1 MFINKLLT
9 SDLFHATARS
19 LQKNTMKIATCQF
32 SDSYFPIMD
41 GVGITAHSYAYW
53 LNEKYGKSMLI
64 APKVKGYKDNVDYKV
79 YRFKSVLLP
88 GMNPYRVGLPLID
101 LDFKKKVKKIKF
113 DLLHAHCPFI
123 SGQLAAKLAIKHNVP
138 LVATFHTKYRD
149 DFKKVLNNDLFV
161 DFLLKLT
168 LDFYNNADLVW
179 VPNNATGLTLREYGY
194 HGSYEVMENGT
205 DMMIPEKSK
214 LLKYKKKGLDMIEAG
229 PDELVMLFV
238 GQHRWEKNVRLI
250 IDSLN
255 MLKTSGESFRM
266 VFVGEGYAAGEMMKL
281 VRQYNIQDHVVFTGV
296 ITDRKELQNI
306 YAASDLLVFPSVY
319 DNSPL
324 VLQEAAAF
332 DVPSVVVS
340 KSSSAEGIS
349 DGVNGFL
356 VENNVESLTH
366 KIRELINHPDAIKK
380 AGEGAR
386 KSIYHP
392 WESIVD
398 KVHRRYVEL
407 IREHQPAV
415 THQWEDDE
423 E

>member
-1 MFINKLLT
+1 MQIT
-9 SDLFHATARS
+9 
-19 LQKNTMKIATCQF
+19 TCQF
-32 SDSYFPIMD
+32 NDSYFPIMD
-41 GVGITAHSYAYW
+41 GVGMTAHNYAFW

-64 APKVKGYKDNVDYKV
+64 APKVKDYKDNADYKV

-101 LDFKKKVKKIKF
+101 VTFKKKIKKIRF

-123 SGQLAAKLAIKHNVP
+123 SGQLAAKLASKLNVP

-149 DFKKVLNNDLFV
+149 DFKKVINNDLFV
-161 DFLLKLT
+161 DFLLNIT
-168 LDFYNNADLVW
+168 LDFYNKADLVW
-179 VPNNATGLTLREYGY
+179 VPNRATGQTLKEYGY
-194 HGSYEVMENGT
+194 TGSYEVMPNGT
-205 DMMIPEKSK
+205 DMLIPDKVKS
-214 LLKYKKKGLDMIEAG
+214 LKYRKKGLDMIDAG
-229 PDELVMLFV
+229 PDEFVMLFV

-250 IDSLN
+250 IDA
-255 MLKTSGESFRM
+255 LKGLKAAGESFKM
-266 VFVGEGYAAGEMMKL
+266 VFVGEGYATREMIKL
-281 VRQYNIQDHVVFTGV
+281 VRQYKIEEHVSFLGV
-296 ITDRKELQNI
+296 ITDRRELQNL
-306 YAASDLLVFPSVY
+306 YAASDLLVFPSLY

-324 VLQEAAAF
+324 VIQEAAAF
-332 DVPSVVVS
+332 DVPSVLVRD
-340 KSSSAEGIS
+340 SSSAEGIL

-356 VENNVESLTH
+356 IENNVESLTNRISDLM
-366 KIRELINHPDAIKK
+366 KHPEAIKK

-392 WESIVD
+392 WEGIVD
-398 KVHRRYVEL
+398 DVYQRYVEL